1 MSLSVPLL
9 RIRDLQ
15 IVEAVLIPM
24 TDKHLEEAERL
35 WIPLLRDSD
44 EEDEYW
50 NWVRKQQR
58 EALLPGVEFYAIECE
73 NVTQGLIAIDI
84 LKKRCQI
91 DLQFRHR
98 LVYILAL
105 ATAPWNR
112 PTILDPPLYKGV
124 GGQFVDFAIARSRDL
139 GYQGRI
145 GLHALPRAL
154 NFYRKLRVNLLEC
167 GSDPDDPEHLVYFE
181 RFGDRDD

>member
-1 MSLSVPLL
+1 
-9 RIRDLQ
+9 LQ
-15 IVEAVLIPM
+15 VVEAVLMPM

-35 WIPLLRDSD
+35 WIPLLQSSS

-50 NWVRKQQR
+50 NWVRKQR
-58 EALLPGVEFYAIECE
+58 ESSLPGSEFYAIECE
-73 NVTQGLIAIDI
+73 NVTQGLLAIDI
-84 LKKRCQI
+84 LKKRCQL
-91 DLQFRHR
+91 DSQARRR

-112 PTILDPPLYKGV
+112 PTILDPPIYKGV
-124 GGQFVDFAIARSRDL
+124 GGQFVDFAIARSREL

-145 GLHALPRAL
+145 GLHSLPRAL

-167 GSDPDDPEHLVYFE
+167 GSDPDEPDHLVYFE